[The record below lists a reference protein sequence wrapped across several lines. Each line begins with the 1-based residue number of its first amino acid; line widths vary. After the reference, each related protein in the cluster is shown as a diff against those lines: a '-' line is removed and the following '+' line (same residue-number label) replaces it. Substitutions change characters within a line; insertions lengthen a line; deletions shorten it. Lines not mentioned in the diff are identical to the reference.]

1 MCAVFLRAAV
11 GVASESQVEPD
22 ILVCVVATIAFGGLP
37 SAPSFPSLNPPASF
51 LAVAFT
57 GQRLL
62 DAELLARL

>member
-22 ILVCVVATIAFGGLP
+22 ILVYAVATIAFGGLP
-37 SAPSFPSLNPPASF
+37 LAPSFLLLNLPTSF

-62 DAELLARL
+62 DAEFLARL